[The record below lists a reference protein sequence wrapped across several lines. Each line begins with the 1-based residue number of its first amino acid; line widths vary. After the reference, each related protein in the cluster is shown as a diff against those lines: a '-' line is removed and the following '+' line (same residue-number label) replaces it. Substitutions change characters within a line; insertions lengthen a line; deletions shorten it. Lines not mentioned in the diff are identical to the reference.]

1 MNQPLPPAPEET
13 PGNLST
19 EQPPAP
25 RLAKRRWYQDLFLIL
40 IVWLGVLA
48 IALPFFYLLR
58 QQGPEMLEKLK
69 QRDPQMDKLRSEAL
83 ITRGILRY
91 SEGKLEEAG
100 YYLQRAAR
108 ITPDRSEIYHYL
120 GLIHKNRKEWNE
132 AISSFE
138 EALNL
143 DASSAPT
150 RLELASIQATQGKTF
165 ASAEILL
172 TLRDLLPDNAPI
184 GIRQD
189 LYAQLIPLA
198 QDLYDDNAD
207 YLTAALV
214 LAQYAVEQ
222 DNLEEGEKL
231 FAQVLRKQPE
241 NEFALLGLA
250 AISEKREDPIQTV
263 ERLADFL
270 KNHPRWIPLYE
281 RLRVQS
287 ELAGETAESLTA
299 GLYRPLGWIQPEKAF
314 AGPRRSG
321 MQLIGFDFLPRSTLQ
336 LNLFDV
342 VLYWQQDRGLVW
354 ESEREQPIYR
364 LDENLYAHQSR
375 LFEVIEENLIPN
387 PGFECGRPGANL
399 PAEWPGEFYRS
410 LNPSTGWIQ
419 TVEEDL
425 PTQKINRYIRLD
437 TSRSPEVSLVGIYCR
452 PLDIR
457 PAQRYLLALRYR
469 NRGSMPIVN
478 LRFWE
483 RFKRNIHVMRPPVQ
497 SRSSDWEIFYYL
509 FKSPDNVDQF
519 NLVLGNQSKNGMI
532 DYDDAFLIPLQGLD

>member
-1 MNQPLPPAPEET
+1 MNRQLPPAPEEM
-13 PGNLST
+13 PGNPPT
-19 EQPPAP
+19 EQPPSP
-25 RLAKRRWYQDLFLIL
+25 RPVKRRWYRDLFLIL
-40 IVWLGVLA
+40 VVWLAVLG

-58 QQGPEMLEKLK
+58 QRGPEMLEKLK

-108 ITPDRSEIYHYL
+108 ITPDRPEIYHYL
-120 GLIHKNRKEWNE
+120 GLTHRDRKEWDQ

-143 DASSAPT
+143 DASSAQT
-150 RLELASIQATQGKTF
+150 RLELASILATQGKTF
-165 ASAEILL
+165 ASSEILL
-172 TLRDLLPDNAPI
+172 TLRDLLPDDAPVS
-184 GIRQD
+184 IRQD

-207 YLTAALV
+207 YLPAALV

-222 DNLEEGEKL
+222 DNLEEGERL
-231 FAQVLRKQPE
+231 FTQVLRKQSE
-241 NEFALLGLA
+241 SESALLGLA
-250 AISEKREDPIQTV
+250 AISEKREDRIQTV

-270 KNHPRWIPLYE
+270 KKHPRWIPLYE

-287 ELAGETAESLTA
+287 AWAGETAESLTA

-321 MQLIGFDFLPRSTLQ
+321 MQLIGFDFLPRATLQ

-375 LFEVIEENLIPN
+375 LFEVVEENLIPN
-387 PGFECGRPGANL
+387 SGFECGRPGANL
-399 PAEWPGEFYRS
+399 PAEWPGEFYRN
-410 LNPSTGWIQ
+410 LNPSMGWIQ
-419 TVEEDL
+419 TIEEDL

-437 TSRSPEVSLVGIYCR
+437 TSRLPEVSQVGIYCR
-452 PLDIR
+452 PLDVR
-457 PAQRYLLALRYR
+457 PNQQYLLAFRYR
-469 NRGSMPIVN
+469 NRGGLPTVS

-483 RFKRNIHVMRPPVQ
+483 RFKRDFEVKRPPIQ
-497 SRSSDWEIFYYL
+497 PQSSDWEIFQYV
-509 FKSPDNVDQF
+509 FRSPDNRDQF
-519 NLVLGNQSKNGMI
+519 NLALSNQSKSGTV
-532 DYDDAFLIPLQGLD
+532 DYDDAFLIPLKGLD